1 MKHDFLHCLGR
12 LKLKQQ
18 IQVKNK
24 GEYTAQGVA
33 YIMHSARIPAVDRSL
48 ETLPEKLRLL
58 TCRVAELI
66 RLRG

>member
-1 MKHDFLHCLGR
+1 MKHYFLHCLGI
-12 LKLKQQ
+12 LELKQQ

-48 ETLPEKLRLL
+48 ERHFQSHFV
-58 TCRVAELI
+58 C
-66 RLRG
+66 